1 VGIPDA
7 DWRALTATLFTIL
20 GVMTALLLAWSLR
33 RLTRPDPVQLAW
45 RAFCRK
51 LATRGLERAP
61 HEGPRD
67 YSERAARAL
76 PMSRR
81 AILRIGE
88 LYIRLRY
95 GAGRTRERTTE
106 LRRLVREL
114 RLT

>member
-1 VGIPDA
+1 MGRFP
-7 DWRALTATLFTIL
+7 WTAGSAHRPL
-20 GVMTALLLAWSLR
+20 SLR
-33 RLTRPDPVQLAW
+33 RMSRPDPVQISWRRFCATLAS
-45 RAFCRK
+45 
-51 LATRGLERAP
+51 RGLERAP

-81 AILRIGE
+81 AILQIGA

-95 GAGRTRERTTE
+95 GTERSAPGVAE

-114 RLT
+114 NLT